1 MNLKKHFALLTLL
14 FFSVVLSAQVK
25 EKMITISFSK
35 IPLSEAMAR
44 IEKTSGYTFFY
55 DATQVNVKQEV
66 SLNVKQVPVSK
77 AVGEMLKGIDLSFE
91 VTSTQIALFPKK
103 STPAQTGKATTIIGK
118 VVDENG
124 EPIIGANVLVAGTTT
139 GVITDIDGNYKLEAP
154 FGSSL
159 QISYIGYTTQTV
171 KAGQKSIIKMKED
184 SKTLEEVVVVGYG
197 VMKKKDLTGA
207 VASLKASD
215 LEKEQP
221 KTVQD
226 MLRTGVAGLSV
237 GIETDTKGNTSMM
250 VRGKNNLRATST
262 DKSSLEPLIVLDG
275 VIYSGQMTDINPNDI
290 EQIDVLKD
298 ASSTAVYGAKAANGV
313 VLITTK
319 KGTSSTKPII
329 NFGGTWGLS
338 MVNSLP
344 EVYEGEDFINFRRDV
359 EVSKNPSKA
368 ATGYFDNP
376 AHMSNADLANWM
388 GNDKGDPTSIW
399 LTRLEFTNTEVNN
412 YLAGRLVDW
421 RDVIYQDV
429 ALRQDYTVSVAGKK
443 DEMSYYSSI
452 NYLKNESNVR
462 GGGYSAIRARINLEN
477 KIQSFLTYGVNAQFT
492 SRDEGYISSSSG
504 NYTTLSPFGSLYED
518 DGVTL
523 KQYPTGNN
531 NQSNPLLAPT
541 FQNKRNDIENLN
553 AALYLKITLP
563 LGFSIQTTYSPRF
576 EWTNYLFHKAA
587 ASPDSGS
594 QNGRVER
601 THTKDFYWQWDNM
614 LKWNKT
620 FGKHAFD
627 FTFLANWE
635 KFQRWHDEM
644 TNENFLPTD
653 ELGYGGIGFG
663 TSPNVSSDDVYRT
676 GDAFMGRLHY
686 VYDQRYLI
694 TATVRRDG
702 YSAFGLANP
711 RATFPAIALGWVFSE
726 EKFLHRPDWFEY
738 GKLRLSWGKN
748 GNRAVGTYAAFMQL
762 APRKYIYV
770 DPATGSL
777 VTANTFYASTM
788 ANPNLKWESTTSWN
802 IGTDLTFLKGRLSA
816 NLDVYKKITTDLLVS
831 RELPS
836 LIGYSSVM
844 SNIGEVQNTG
854 VELSLNSTNIRMDK
868 LTWRTSFSLAYN
880 KNKIT
885 HLYGIMEDVKDAD
898 GNVIGQREADDI
910 KNKRFIGHDIDEIW
924 DYKVVGIWQEEERE
938 EAAKY
943 GQQPGDVHLL
953 DKDMNYK
960 YDNTDKEF
968 QGTTMPRLRWSM
980 RNDFTLFKNFNISFN
995 MYSYIGHKKTLGRFT
1010 NDNALLNV
1018 TNQIK
1023 RDYWT
1028 PENRNNEYPRL
1039 ANKKPAGVSYAIY
1052 KNASFL
1058 RFDNISIGYTFPKKL
1073 IEPLRIQNL
1082 NVNATMKNAGYI
1094 SGWPGYDPENSD
1106 ANTPRVIYFGI
1117 NLTL

>member
-66 SLNVKQVPVSK
+66 SLNVKQVSVSK

-329 NFGGTWGLS
+329 NFSGTWGLS

-443 DEMSYYSSI
+443 A
-452 NYLKNESNVR
+452 KC
-462 GGGYSAIRARINLEN
+462 
-477 KIQSFLTYGVNAQFT
+477 
-492 SRDEGYISSSSG
+492 
-504 NYTTLSPFGSLYED
+504 
-518 DGVTL
+518 
-523 KQYPTGNN
+523 
-531 NQSNPLLAPT
+531 
-541 FQNKRNDIENLN
+541 
-553 AALYLKITLP
+553 
-563 LGFSIQTTYSPRF
+563 
-576 EWTNYLFHKAA
+576 
-587 ASPDSGS
+587 
-594 QNGRVER
+594 
-601 THTKDFYWQWDNM
+601 
-614 LKWNKT
+614 
-620 FGKHAFD
+620 
-627 FTFLANWE
+627 
-635 KFQRWHDEM
+635 
-644 TNENFLPTD
+644 
-653 ELGYGGIGFG
+653 
-663 TSPNVSSDDVYRT
+663 
-676 GDAFMGRLHY
+676 
-686 VYDQRYLI
+686 LI
-694 TATVRRDG
+694 IH
-702 YSAFGLANP
+702 L
-711 RATFPAIALGWVFSE
+711 
-726 EKFLHRPDWFEY
+726 
-738 GKLRLSWGKN
+738 
-748 GNRAVGTYAAFMQL
+748 
-762 APRKYIYV
+762 
-770 DPATGSL
+770 
-777 VTANTFYASTM
+777 
-788 ANPNLKWESTTSWN
+788 STT
-802 IGTDLTFLKGRLSA
+802 
-816 NLDVYKKITTDLLVS
+816 
-831 RELPS
+831 
-836 LIGYSSVM
+836 
-844 SNIGEVQNTG
+844 
-854 VELSLNSTNIRMDK
+854 
-868 LTWRTSFSLAYN
+868 
-880 KNKIT
+880 
-885 HLYGIMEDVKDAD
+885 
-898 GNVIGQREADDI
+898 
-910 KNKRFIGHDIDEIW
+910 
-924 DYKVVGIWQEEERE
+924 
-938 EAAKY
+938 
-943 GQQPGDVHLL
+943 
-953 DKDMNYK
+953 
-960 YDNTDKEF
+960 
-968 QGTTMPRLRWSM
+968 
-980 RNDFTLFKNFNISFN
+980 
-995 MYSYIGHKKTLGRFT
+995 
-1010 NDNALLNV
+1010 
-1018 TNQIK
+1018 
-1023 RDYWT
+1023 
-1028 PENRNNEYPRL
+1028 
-1039 ANKKPAGVSYAIY
+1039 
-1052 KNASFL
+1052 
-1058 RFDNISIGYTFPKKL
+1058 
-1073 IEPLRIQNL
+1073 
-1082 NVNATMKNAGYI
+1082 
-1094 SGWPGYDPENSD
+1094 
-1106 ANTPRVIYFGI
+1106 
-1117 NLTL
+1117 

>member
-329 NFGGTWGLS
+329 NFSGTWGLS

-531 NQSNPLLAPT
+531 NQSNPLLAPA

-748 GNRAVGTYAAFMQL
+748 GNEAVGAYTTLPDLSTFNYLKDDHTPNYGFYPSKLASPSLGWETTQSINTGIDFQL
-762 APRKYIYV
+762 WNGRIQ
-770 DPATGSL
+770 G
-777 VTANTFYASTM
+777 TFDMYWS
-788 ANPNLKWESTTSWN
+788 KTS
-802 IGTDLTFLKGRLSA
+802 
-816 NLDVYKKITTDLLVS
+816 DLLLNRS
-831 RELPS
+831 IPTINGTGNITE
-836 LIGYSSVM
+836 
-844 SNIGEVQNTG
+844 NIGETKNRG
-854 VELSLNSTNIRMDK
+854 LELQITSNNIAKKDFDWSTTFNLSHYKTKIVNVGLYDANGNPMDDIGSR
-868 LTWRTSFSLAYN
+868 WF
-880 KNKIT
+880 
-885 HLYGIMEDVKDAD
+885 
-898 GNVIGQREADDI
+898 IGQPISVNYDY
-910 KNKRFIGHDIDEIW
+910 RFIG
-924 DYKVVGIWQEEERE
+924 IWQITDPSNPN
-938 EAAKY
+938 
-943 GQQPGDVHLL
+943 GQQDPNYRYSIPGYMKYH
-953 DKDMNYK
+953 DKDGVN
-960 YDNTDKEF
+960 DITPADKEII
-968 QGTTMPRLRWSM
+968 GSAIPKVTMGMTNTFRYKNVSLSVFLNAQLGQTANNWLYDVSHNSYRQNRLM
-980 RNDFTLFKNFNISFN
+980 VDF
-995 MYSYIGHKKTLGRFT
+995 
-1010 NDNALLNV
+1010 
-1018 TNQIK
+1018 
-1023 RDYWT
+1023 WT
-1028 PENRNNEYPRL
+1028 PENPTNKYPKNSL
-1039 ANKKPAGVSYAIY
+1039 DTSVNPMSAGFYE
-1052 KNASFL
+1052 KTDFL
-1058 RFDNISIGYTFPKKL
+1058 RVQDVTLAYRVPQRWLKKISLNRLEVYMNIK
-1073 IEPLRIQNL
+1073 NL
-1082 NVNATMKNAGYI
+1082 ATWTSWTGL
-1094 SGWPGYDPENSD
+1094 DPEFISD
-1106 ANTPRVIYFGI
+1106 QQSTPQVRSFTFG
-1117 NLTL
+1117 LKLDL